1 MNSGNYVRID
11 ENTESIELKFM
22 SHAVGEYPVN
32 YFNGHS
38 YLLIAEHMTWKEAKA
53 YCELMGGHLITIN
66 SEEEHIF
73 NYVDCNPFHDIA
85 NSYVSTEVNWLGLEA
100 GSDSWITGE
109 PLTFTNWNSSYSADD
124 TVNNMNVAYRMRLWD
139 DSFEDG
145 WYVMDSNTRGFFI
158 CEWDSVIDGVITSGK
173 CGDNLTWKLD
183 VYNTLTISG
192 TGAMYDYDSYTNVP
206 WNSYRDLIKRIV
218 VEDGVTTIGKFA
230 FHYIKVSHFKLP
242 ETLVSIG
249 EYAFSGNSY
258 LGDIE
263 LPESLETIGYG
274 AFSGCYLKHITIPKN
289 VKSIGNYVFGGCN
302 NLRII
307 NVDPDNQYYCSKDGM
322 LFSKDMTRIIAVTIG
337 SNSFIIPASVTDI
350 ENVFWDTAISYE
362 LYFLG
367 DAPASLRANLSS
379 VITLYYI
386 EGKQGWTSPTWTPYP
401 GGKAYN
407 TATWTP

>member
-1 MNSGNYVRID
+1 
-11 ENTESIELKFM
+11 
-22 SHAVGEYPVN
+22 
-32 YFNGHS
+32 
-38 YLLIAEHMTWKEAKA
+38 
-53 YCELMGGHLITIN
+53 
-66 SEEEHIF
+66 
-73 NYVDCNPFHDIA
+73 
-85 NSYVSTEVNWLGLEA
+85 
-100 GSDSWITGE
+100 
-109 PLTFTNWNSSYSADD
+109 
-124 TVNNMNVAYRMRLWD
+124 
-139 DSFEDG
+139 
-145 WYVMDSNTRGFFI
+145 
-158 CEWDSVIDGVITSGK
+158 
-173 CGDNLTWKLD
+173 
-183 VYNTLTISG
+183 
-192 TGAMYDYDSYTNVP
+192 MYDYDSYTNVP
-206 WNSYRDLIKRIV
+206 WYSYRDLIKRIV